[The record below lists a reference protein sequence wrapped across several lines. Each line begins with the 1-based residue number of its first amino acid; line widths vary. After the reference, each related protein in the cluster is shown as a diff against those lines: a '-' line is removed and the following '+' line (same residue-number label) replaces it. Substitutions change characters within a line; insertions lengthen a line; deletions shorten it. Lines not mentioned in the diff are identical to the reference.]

1 MELRKTLGVS
11 SAWDVH
17 GMYPGLPRRSPTNV
31 AQVRRPII
39 TYIRMAPY
47 INYVYNLRLKP
58 NSRLPFLKEDLCDTG
73 ACIINVEGY
82 VEIFPIKILQSKP
95 AGCRVLRN
103 PGYQDSEDFNLFI
116 KVGFATIMVLFLG
129 TERRTPTPPDRH
141 GCVSR
146 STGRYDD
153 ESRFQA
159 HNRCNIIYSSQL
171 T

>member
-1 MELRKTLGVS
+1 MWKSFQLKFCKV
-11 SAWDVH
+11 
-17 GMYPGLPRRSPTNV
+17 
-31 AQVRRPII
+31 
-39 TYIRMAPY
+39 
-47 INYVYNLRLKP
+47 NLQAAE
-58 NSRLPFLKEDLCDTG
+58 FL
-73 ACIINVEGY
+73 
-82 VEIFPIKILQSKP
+82 EILVIKILKISIF
-95 AGCRVLRN
+95 L
-103 PGYQDSEDFNLFI
+103 S